1 MATAADLIK
10 STLRA
15 IGAIASGEAPSAAEQ
30 ADALD
35 VLNDILEKWSND
47 GFLIFEQT
55 IEEFT
60 FTPNTG
66 AYLIGPGAAFNSSR
80 PQIIVGAK
88 VKKAGE
94 NYEYPIKVW
103 NIQEWGGISQR
114 TLSSELPQGVY
125 YNPTFP
131 SGTLNFWPVPS
142 VANKVLLY
150 SMKPLTAIASAATTL
165 SYPPGYKGALKDQ
178 LKIDLA
184 EEFGKPVTQTMVD
197 SAKESKAGIQRTNT
211 EPLIMESDAFGLN
224 ECPTYDIWRPYG

>member
-10 STLRA
+10 SSLRA
-15 IGAIASGEAPSAAEQ
+15 IGVIASGEAPSAAEQ
-30 ADALD
+30 SDALD

-66 AYLIGPGAAFNSSR
+66 AYLIGPGAAFDTSR

-88 VKKAGE
+88 FKKAGE
-94 NYEYPIKVW
+94 TFEYPIDVW
-103 NIQEWGGISQR
+103 NIQEWGKISQR
-114 TLSSELPQGVY
+114 ALSSGFPEGVY
-125 YNPTFP
+125 YNPTYP
-131 SGTLNFWPVPS
+131 SGTLNFWPVPDA
-142 VANKVLLY
+142 ANTVILY
-150 SMKPLTAIASAATTL
+150 SLKPLSAIASASTTL

-184 EEFGKPVTQTMVD
+184 EEFGRPVTQTMVD
-197 SAKESKAGIQRTNT
+197 SAKDSKAGIQRTNT

-224 ECPTYDIWRPYG
+224 ECPAYDIWRPYG